1 MFVTKS
7 DVSSVRRVPT
17 SNVYRTL
24 TYHSGNFAELVSVA
38 ASGQRRPGKAR
49 YQTAMSLRSSQRRQP
64 SRTVIR
70 PAEPDP
76 AGPVRRAG
84 TITPPSRGLSRS
96 IRLFRLFLREQTEP
110 AAFYAGLAEDAA
122 DQLARHTELAGQVV
136 VDVGGGAGHFTEA
149 FRRRGANCYL
159 FEPDPGEMLL
169 DDGVAPPG
177 AVLADGYWLP
187 VADGGADICFSSNVL
202 EHVADPQG
210 LIEELIRA
218 TKPGGLV
225 YLSFTN
231 WYSPW
236 GGHEMSPWHLLG
248 VGFAARRYARR
259 HGHPPKH
266 SVGDNLYRVHI
277 GPVLRL
283 MRSRPEVEILDAMP
297 RYYPRWCRF
306 VLRIP
311 VVRELVTWNLLL
323 IVRRK

>member
-1 MFVTKS
+1 
-7 DVSSVRRVPT
+7 
-17 SNVYRTL
+17 
-24 TYHSGNFAELVSVA
+24 
-38 ASGQRRPGKAR
+38 
-49 YQTAMSLRSSQRRQP
+49 MSLRSPQPRQP
-64 SRTVIR
+64 TPAMAR
-70 PAEPDP
+70 PADPDHTGPSGP
-76 AGPVRRAG
+76 AGPSTSPRRG
-84 TITPPSRGLSRS
+84 IGRS

-110 AAFYAGLAEDAA
+110 AEFYSGLADDAA
-122 DQLARHTELAGQVV
+122 DQLARHTRLAGRIV
-136 VDVGGGAGHFTEA
+136 VDVGGGAGHFTAA

-159 FEPDPGEMLL
+159 FEPDLAEMHLGGEAL
-169 DDGVAPPG
+169 PG

-187 VADGGADICFSSNVL
+187 VADGSADICFSSNVL

-218 TKPGGLV
+218 TKPGGLI

-248 VGFAARRYARR
+248 ADFAARRYVRR
-259 HGHPPKH
+259 HGRQPKH
-266 SVGDNLYRVHI
+266 TVGRNLYRVHI

-283 MRSRPEVEILDAMP
+283 IRSRRSEVEILDAMP

-311 VVRELVTWNLLL
+311 AVRELATWNLLV
-323 IVRRK
+323 IMRRRA